1 MKTNWFL
8 LSVFTIA
15 ASFLSFA
22 VPRTA
27 HASPS
32 PKPAEAKTRVA
43 IIGLDHDHVWG
54 LLKDLAAEPDAEL
67 VGIADAHAELVNRA
81 KTRAPANVK
90 FYSDYIQM
98 LDDAKPDAV
107 IVTTEND
114 LHLAILREC
123 AKGKWGRYKKSSFS
137 TVTKVRRKSAS
148 RNILLSGC
156 TIPGRTA
163 AGPSW
168 ISAATERNGRCGSRA
183 ARREFLQRRKNSR
196 SSSTTMWTTIPPSSS
211 ITPTLPR
218 SSRLPG
224 IGPIAW
230 GRCRYSVPKAAC
242 SLLATNY
249 SSALQMK
256 AEQRPGWK
264 ASASRSIPSRER
276 RAIQFP
282 ILLIA
287 FATTNRSKI
296 RFQRS

>member
-22 VPRTA
+22 VPRTT

-32 PKPAEAKTRVA
+32 PSPAEAKTRVA

-81 KTRAPANVK
+81 KSRAPANVK

-123 AKGKWGRYKKSSFS
+123 AKRHIHYS
-137 TVTKVRRKSAS
+137 TEK
-148 RNILLSGC
+148 
-156 TIPGRTA
+156 P
-163 AGPSW
+163 
-168 ISAATERNGRCGSRA
+168 
-183 ARREFLQRRKNSR
+183 
-196 SSSTTMWTTIPPSSS
+196 M
-211 ITPTLPR
+211 
-218 SSRLPG
+218 
-224 IGPIAW
+224 
-230 GRCRYSVPKAAC
+230 
-242 SLLATNY
+242 ATN
-249 SSALQMK
+249 A
-256 AEQRPGWK
+256 AD
-264 ASASRSIPSRER
+264 ARE
-276 RAIQFP
+276 
-282 ILLIA
+282 IA
-287 FATTNRSKI
+287 PLKPESDLNVRLNHW
-296 RFQRS
+296 